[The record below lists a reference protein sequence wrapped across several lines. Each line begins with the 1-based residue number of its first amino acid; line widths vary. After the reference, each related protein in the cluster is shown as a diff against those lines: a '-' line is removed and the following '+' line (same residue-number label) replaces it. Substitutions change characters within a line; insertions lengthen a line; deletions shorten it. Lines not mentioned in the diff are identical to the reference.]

1 MPSLNEI
8 FGKDKGSKEEFDL
21 GDLKELLGEKMP
33 DMPYNR
39 VGKVRLL
46 RALRNRF
53 GEGFRNMKQL
63 QGLLKQFDHEVKTDL
78 ELRKIRKIKLE
89 D

>member
-1 MPSLNEI
+1 VASLAEI
-8 FGKDKGSKEEFDL
+8 FGKEKGEKERFEL
-21 GDLKELLGEKMP
+21 SDLKDLLGEKMP

-39 VGKVRLL
+39 VGKVRLIK
-46 RALRNRF
+46 ALRNRF

-63 QGLLKQFDHEVKTDL
+63 QGLLKDFDNEIKTDL
-78 ELRKIRKIKLE
+78 DIRKIKKMKLE